1 MRTPRHRAL
10 FILKSREEVEMLQVF
25 QVCPEFPFH
34 GGVERHVLDLSIA
47 LTEHGAKVT
56 VLATNPGNRLKNYDC
71 LNGIEVRRFRSWNPN
86 ESYYFAP
93 ELYTFLASITSS
105 RTVVHAHNYQAL
117 PVVMAA
123 LAKRRNHLPLVITPH
138 FHPFGGTRFRTALK
152 RIYRRVGRSV
162 LQVSD
167 AVIALSEFERLSLK
181 TEFRLSDSKIL
192 VVPAG
197 SERSIPRR
205 RGVSDTIL
213 YVGRLE
219 KYKGL
224 DYLIRTLPLVCERVP
239 TTRLLVVGSGP
250 DEPRL
255 RSLAKEIGVTSSVDF
270 LGNVSSNELENL
282 YTRAAVVALL
292 SEYEA
297 YSLVIGEA
305 LSHNVPVV
313 ASRVGAIPEIYGSEQ
328 NCFLVRYPPQ
338 IHELAQKVVQILTKP
353 RTYSNTDAV
362 TKRLTW
368 KAVASR
374 ILDEYNALL
383 RVHPTER

>member
-1 MRTPRHRAL
+1 
-10 FILKSREEVEMLQVF
+10 MLQVF

-34 GGVERHVLDLSIA
+34 GGVERHVLDLSTA
-47 LTEHGAKVT
+47 LTELGARVT
-56 VLATNPGNRLKNYDC
+56 VLATNPGNRLRSYDC
-71 LNGIEVRRFRSWNPN
+71 LKGIEVRRFRSWNPS

-93 ELYTFLASITSS
+93 TLYTFLASVRTS
-105 RTVVHAHNYQAL
+105 RAVVHAHNYQAL
-117 PVVMAA
+117 PAVMAA
-123 LAKRRNHLPLVITPH
+123 LAKTRNHLPLVITPH

-152 RIYRRVGRSV
+152 RIYRSIGRSV
-162 LQVSD
+162 FQMSD
-167 AVIALSEFERLSLK
+167 AVIALSEFEKLTLK

-197 SERSIPRR
+197 SRRSIPKT

-219 KYKGL
+219 KYKGV
-224 DYLIRTLPLVCERVP
+224 DYLIRTLPLIRERVP
-239 TTRLLVVGSGP
+239 TTKLIVVGSGP
-250 DEPRL
+250 DEGRL
-255 RSLAKEIGVTSSVDF
+255 RSLVEEIGVTSSVEF
-270 LGNVSSNELENL
+270 LGNVPSNELENL

-305 LSHNVPVV
+305 LNHSVPVI
-313 ASRVGAIPEIYGSEQ
+313 ASRVGAIPEIYGGEQ

-338 IHELAQKVVQILTKP
+338 VRELAGKVVRILTNP
-353 RTYSNTDAV
+353 RRDSNNDAV
-362 TKRLTW
+362 TKRLSWTE
-368 KAVASR
+368 VASR

-383 RVHPTER
+383 